1 MTVDPR
7 VTASLVPS
15 PTVIVEATPFM
26 IAEPPQQRNT
36 GGRWRRLLLWVAI
49 AIAAGGVGWWWLG
62 QEQSTSNV
70 TAMASAVSEKA
81 PLPVTVSP
89 VEPVRGYQVKRT
101 YTGEIVP
108 RKQSDLG
115 FEQGGTL
122 AELLVDKGAEVMEG
136 QPLARL
142 DTRTLKA
149 QKAELEA
156 QRLELQAGLA
166 ELNNGSRWEDIAAGQ
181 GAVAELEEQLTLAS
195 LKTQRREQL
204 YAEGAISLEQLD
216 EERVAE
222 ASLKRRL
229 EIAQSNLDKLN
240 NGSRPE
246 PIAGQQARIQGLD
259 AQIRQIE
266 IQISKAQLLAPFSG
280 TIGDRLVDPGMV
292 VGAGSPV
299 FRLVAAGMPEAHIGI
314 PPNLSGQM
322 RAGQTYSVNVRG
334 QGYSGTVTA
343 LLPALNSSTRT
354 TTAILQLNDAPTR
367 LRAGETAQL
376 DVTETQ
382 PLEGF
387 WVTSTALV
395 PGEQGLWSV
404 YVLGAKQPQPH
415 QYIVSRQDVEVLHT
429 QGDRSL
435 VRGLLQ
441 PGDRLI
447 SSGSHRLVTGQT
459 VTVQ

>member
-15 PTVIVEATPFM
+15 PTVIVETTPFM
-26 IAEPPQQRNT
+26 IAEPSQQRNT

-62 QEQSTSNV
+62 QQQSTSNV

-299 FRLVAAGMPEAHIGI
+299 
-314 PPNLSGQM
+314 
-322 RAGQTYSVNVRG
+322 
-334 QGYSGTVTA
+334 
-343 LLPALNSSTRT
+343 
-354 TTAILQLNDAPTR
+354 
-367 LRAGETAQL
+367 
-376 DVTETQ
+376 
-382 PLEGF
+382 
-387 WVTSTALV
+387 
-395 PGEQGLWSV
+395 
-404 YVLGAKQPQPH
+404 
-415 QYIVSRQDVEVLHT
+415 
-429 QGDRSL
+429 
-435 VRGLLQ
+435 
-441 PGDRLI
+441 
-447 SSGSHRLVTGQT
+447 
-459 VTVQ
+459 

>member
-1 MTVDPR
+1 MDLR
-7 VTASLVPS
+7 VASSLVPR
-15 PTVIVEATPFM
+15 PTVIVETTPLM
-26 IAEPPQQRNT
+26 IAEPSPQKNKR
-36 GGRWRRLLLWVAI
+36 GRWRRLFLWTAI
-49 AIAAGGVGWWWLG
+49 AIAAGGVVWWRFG
-62 QEQSTSNV
+62 QEQGTSE
-70 TAMASAVSEKA
+70 AAVITPAVEEKA
-81 PLPVTVSP
+81 PLPVTVSA
-89 VEPVRGYQVKRT
+89 VELVNGYQVERV

-122 AELLVDKGAEVMEG
+122 TDLWVDKGATVVEG

-142 DTRTLKA
+142 DTRTLEA
-149 QKAELEA
+149 QKAELQA
-156 QRLELQAGLA
+156 QQLELQAGLA

-181 GAVAELEEQLTLAS
+181 GAVAELEEQLNLAT

-204 YAEGAISLEQLD
+204 YAEGAIALEQLD

-246 PIAGQQARIQGLD
+246 PIAGQRARIQGLE
-259 AQIRQIE
+259 AQIRQID
-266 IQISKAQLLAPFSG
+266 IQISKAQLRAPFSG

-292 VGAGSPV
+292 VAAGSPV
-299 FRLVAAGMPEAHIGI
+299 FRLLAGGMPEVHIGI

-322 RAGQTYSVNVRG
+322 RIGQIYTVKVRG
-334 QGYSGTVTA
+334 QRYSGTVTA

-354 TTAILQLNDAPTR
+354 TTAIFQLTDAPTT
-367 LRAGETAQL
+367 LQAGETAQL
-376 DVTETQ
+376 KVTETE

-395 PGEQGLWSV
+395 AGERGLWSI
-404 YVLGAKQPQPH
+404 YVLGAAQPQPNH
-415 QYIVSRQDVEVLHT
+415 YTVSRQDVEVLHT